1 TRKEKVPPPPEFSG
15 ADGKVQAKEWIE
27 KLGLYFS
34 KVKPADDEERI
45 TTALY
50 RLSGEAYWFMGPMLE
65 KAGNGEPLGTWA
77 DFKKQILNQYAKKTD
92 KEIAE
97 KEIKAFY
104 GTSGKKQV
112 ETNFFTY
119 CSKFRTL
126 GRLSEIDGTTL
137 LREFKEVLPEKVR
150 DHVAILTRVTPA
162 AIPTDWDKYV
172 DLCLELYKI
181 AYPEKL
187 DGSIFKEEKKEK
199 KEEKKEKPK
208 ESAPKQAHSKGKGK
222 NTPPTQNTEKKSTES
237 TDSVCS
243 YCKQKGHFY
252 KSCHKLKKD

>member
-1 TRKEKVPPPPEFSG
+1 MSTTPAPAPAPTQIRREKVPPPPEFSG

-27 KLGLYFS
+27 KLGLYFA
-34 KVKPADDEERI
+34 KVQPANDEERI

-50 RLSGEAYWFMGPMLE
+50 RLLGEAYRFMGPLLE

-77 DFKKQILNQYAKKTD
+77 DFKRQILNQYAKKTD

-104 GTSGKKQV
+104 GNDGKKKV
-112 ETNFFTY
+112 EANFFTY

-150 DHVAILTRVTPA
+150 DHVAILTQVTPA
-162 AIPTDWDKYV
+162 AIPSDWDKYV

-187 DGSIFKEEKKEK
+187 DGSIFKETKEK

-208 ESAPKQAHSKGKGK
+208 ESAPTKAQSKGKDK
-222 NTPPTQNTEKKSTES
+222 
-237 TDSVCS
+237 
-243 YCKQKGHFY
+243 
-252 KSCHKLKKD
+252 

>member
-1 TRKEKVPPPPEFSG
+1 KVPPPPEFSG
-15 ADGKVQAKEWIE
+15 AEGKVQAKEWIE

-45 TTALY
+45 TMALY
-50 RLSGEAYWFMGPMLE
+50 WLSGEAYRFMGPLLE
-65 KAGNGEPLGTWA
+65 KAGNGELLGTWA

-104 GTSGKKQV
+104 GSSGKKKV

-150 DHVAILTRVTPA
+150 DHVAILGRVTPA
-162 AIPTDWDKYV
+162 AIPTDWDKFV

-181 AYPEKL
+181 AYPDKL
-187 DGSIFKEEKKEK
+187 DGSIFKEDKKEEKKEK
-199 KEEKKEKPK
+199 KEEKKEQPK
-208 ESAPKQAHSKGKGK
+208 ETAPKKAHSKGKGK
-222 NTPPTQNTEKKSTES
+222 ATPAPQKKPTES
-237 TDSVCS
+237 TEEVCS
-243 YCKQKGHFY
+243 YCKQKGHSY
-252 KSCHKLKKD
+252 QSCFKLRKDKE

>member
-1 TRKEKVPPPPEFSG
+1 PPEFSG
-15 ADGKVQAKEWIE
+15 AEGKVQAKEWIE

-34 KVKPADDEERI
+34 KTKPADDEERI

-50 RLSGEAYWFMGPMLE
+50 RLSGEGYRFMGPLLE

-77 DFKKQILNQYAKKTD
+77 EFKKTILNQYAKKTD

-104 GTSGKKQV
+104 GSNGKKKV
-112 ETNFFTY
+112 EANFFTY

-162 AIPTDWDKYV
+162 AIPADWDKYV

-181 AYPEKL
+181 AYPDKL
-187 DGSIFKEEKKEK
+187 DGSIFKEEKKEEKK

-208 ESAPKQAHSKGKGK
+208 ESAPQKAHSKGKGK
-222 NTPPTQNTEKKSTES
+222 ATTLSTSKKPAEATTE
-237 TDSVCS
+237 VCT
-243 YCKQKGHFY
+243 YCKKKGHTFE
-252 KSCHKLKKD
+252 SCYKLKKDKE